1 MAGNI
6 ASANDDK
13 FNYRPSKASKNK
25 DMKRLKKYIYPL
37 LTVLAFAPAAM
48 LSGCSDDM
56 DFSVESPDSN
66 PVEEAF
72 TIEIRCAESAT
83 RAVEAGDDS
92 LNENLIKTATVCLWP
107 NGGDWLSS
115 AEPMYMETF
124 RDINSVGSATL
135 RLPVTEQMASSLF
148 NLDESRSCQI
158 FVAVNVEPGNAKTV
172 DELRALA
179 ISSSFAERQKQD
191 SFVMD
196 GDGVAQMFELNGK
209 IGANAKVE
217 VSRAASKFT
226 LHLNVEDE
234 VKETV
239 DGKELLWKPNYD
251 NIRVH
256 LNNGVKNSKVDPVA
270 DDVKEGD
277 YFNTPSSLVYSF
289 AKDASSTEYP
299 LVQSLP
305 FYSYP
310 NNWDEKTNG
319 NESLA
324 MTHLT
329 LIIPWTSD
337 GGKSYRTCYYRVP
350 VTDLSKTEIV
360 RNTSYHIRLRV
371 GVLGSFVPDE
381 PEEVEDL
388 SYGAVNWGREN
399 IDVDISEVRYLVVD
413 QNLFEVN
420 NEETIDIQFYSSH
433 PTEVVE
439 ATMTYYRFNF
449 SDQGTGFGVTVTQDQ
464 SNLSK
469 TKTQKPVFTTSFN
482 NSTKKLTVSHPLKIS
497 TPKDKNGKEVDL
509 TNGDQKYAASSRPKT
524 QTDAQIKAVTKDI
537 AYYERTDEDE
547 YSKVEF
553 KVTVQHSDMK
563 GTANFKE
570 TVTITQYPSMYIT
583 SITNHVKQGD
593 TSFKYTGGDG
603 STYVNG
609 NYGSFN
615 YSETASGGTAS
626 GWTTSIGLSTGNYN
640 WNPNLY
646 LITIT
651 RLPSGLNYHIGDPRA
666 DKINNMLGNG
676 DMGQEK
682 KTAWTGEKIGTLNVT
697 GFTQAKALYPNSN
710 KRTLQYYYPTK
721 EDATSE
727 NMIAPKFRVCSSYGG
742 TGKILTRSLARR
754 RAAAY
759 QELGYAA
766 GRWRLPTY
774 SEIEFLM
781 KLSAELKI
789 PRLFGRNDTETWH
802 YWCANGAVAVPGKK
816 QADHKLDPI
825 LKPANYGDDN
835 VERARFVYDEWY
847 WGEETLKPLSNPG
860 DGNPK
865 YEFTWGDRP
874 R

>member
-1 MAGNI
+1 MAKLIIGLI
-6 ASANDDK
+6 G
-13 FNYRPSKASKNK
+13 ASKNK
-25 DMKRLKKYIYPL
+25 NMKRLKKNIYPL
-37 LTVLAFAPAAM
+37 LTVLAFASVAM

-56 DFSVESPDSN
+56 DFPMENPDSN

-72 TIEIRCAESAT
+72 TIEIKCAESAT

-107 NGGDWLSS
+107 NGGDWTSS

-158 FVAVNVEPGNAKTV
+158 FVAVNVDPGNARTV

-179 ISSSFAERQKQD
+179 ISSSFSDKQKQD

-196 GDGVAQMFELNGK
+196 GDGAAQMFELNGK
-209 IGANAKVE
+209 IGALAKVE

-239 DGKELLWKPNYD
+239 GGKELIWKPNYD
-251 NIRVH
+251 NISVQ
-256 LNNGVKNSKVDPVA
+256 LKNGVKNSKVHPVA
-270 DDVKEGD
+270 DDVKDAD
-277 YFNTPSSLVYSF
+277 YFNTPASLVYSF
-289 AKDASSTEYP
+289 GKDESSADYP
-299 LVQSLP
+299 LVQTIP

-310 NNWDEKTNG
+310 NRWDEKTNG
-319 NESLA
+319 NESSA

-329 LIIPWTSD
+329 LIIPWSSD

-350 VTDLSKTEIV
+350 VTDLDKTEVV

-381 PEEVEDL
+381 PAEVENL
-388 SYGAVNWGREN
+388 SYGAVDWGREN

-413 QNLFEVN
+413 QNTFEVN
-420 NEETIDIQFYSSH
+420 NEENIDIQFYSSH

-449 SDQGTGFGVTVTQDQ
+449 SDQGTGFGVTVTQEQ

-469 TKTQKPVFTTSFN
+469 TKTQKPVFTTSFS
-482 NSTKKLTVSHPLKIS
+482 NSSKKLTVSHPLKIS
-497 TPKDKNGKEVDL
+497 TPKDKNGKTVDL
-509 TNGDQKYAASSRPKT
+509 TNGDEKYAQSSRPKT
-524 QTDAQIKAVTKDI
+524 QTDAKIKAVTKNI

-570 TVTITQYPSMYIT
+570 TVTITQYPAMYIT
-583 SITNHVKQGD
+583 STTNYVKSGD
-593 TSFKYTGGDG
+593 TSFNYTGGVG
-603 STYVNG
+603 STYING
-609 NYGSFN
+609 NFEGLDVAYGS
-615 YSETASGGTAS
+615 ASGGKAN
-626 GWTTSIGLSTGNYN
+626 GWTTSIGLSTDYKN

-676 DMGQEK
+676 DMGLEK
-682 KTAWTGEKIGTLNVT
+682 KTTWTGEKIGTLNVT
-697 GFTQAKALYPNSN
+697 GFAQAKAEYPNSN
-710 KRTLQYYYPTK
+710 KRTLKYYYPTK
-721 EDATSE
+721 EDASSK

-742 TGKILTRSLARR
+742 TGDILTRSLARR

-759 QELGYAA
+759 QELVYAA

-789 PRLFGRNDTETWH
+789 PRLFGRTDAETWH
-802 YWCANGAVAVPGKK
+802 YWCANGAVAVPGKA
-816 QADHKLDPI
+816 QADHKIEPS
-825 LKPANYGDDN
+825 LKASYSNDK

-860 DGNPK
+860 AGKPK